1 MMRLGWTTIVFG
13 VGFLIGL
20 NAVAAFEGAKGVP
33 RMTAGELNARLEDP
47 NLLILDVRIGLDW
60 TDSDSMIKGAERKDP
75 REFQDWIDQ
84 LPSNKTIVLY
94 CT

>member
-1 MMRLGWTTIVFG
+1 MIRLGWTTIVFV

-20 NAVAAFEGAKGVP
+20 NAAAAFEGAKDVP
-33 RMTAGELNARLEDP
+33 RMTVGELNARLEDP
-47 NLLILDVRIGLDW
+47 NLLILDVRTGLDW
-60 TDSDSMIKGAERKDP
+60 AASELMIKGAERKDP
-75 REFQDWIDQ
+75 GDFQGWIAQ